1 MAHQGGRNRA
11 DFVTS
16 IKQSE
21 QTKWLEIER
30 SSPGGGRMTE
40 EAIQFL
46 TSTDKRLGLLIKRVG
61 PCYLKPKTR
70 RSPFESLVQ
79 SVAYQQLNGT
89 AAATIL
95 GRVKALYPNKRFPT
109 PEDLLAT
116 PDEKLRAAGLS
127 RAKTAAIKDIA
138 TKTLEGIVPT
148 SRTISKLSNEQI
160 IERLTIVRGV
170 GPWTVEMLLI
180 FTLGRT
186 DVLPVTDYGVRK
198 GFALTYGWKEL
209 PSPKELLEFGE
220 RWRPHRTTAAWYFW
234 RAVDQNGE

>member
-1 MAHQGGRNRA
+1 
-11 DFVTS
+11 
-16 IKQSE
+16 
-21 QTKWLEIER
+21 
-30 SSPGGGRMTE
+30 MTE

-46 TSTDKRLGLLIKRVG
+46 TSCDKRLGRLIQQVG
-61 PCYLKPKTR
+61 PCSLKPKKR

-95 GRVKALYPNKRFPT
+95 GRVKALYPDRRFPT

-138 TKTLEGIVPT
+138 QKTLEGIVPT
-148 SRTISKLSNEQI
+148 SRTISKLSNEEI
-160 IERLTIVRGV
+160 VERLTTVRGV

-198 GFALTYGWKEL
+198 GFAKTYGWKEL
-209 PSPKELLEFGE
+209 PTPKELLEEGE
-220 RWRPHRTTAAWYFW
+220 KWKPHRSTAAWYFW
-234 RAVDQNGE
+234 RALELKEGKVSI